1 MTTATT
7 KETMMQPTD
16 YKPYADA
23 LANQTELRDALEK
36 AQARHRELSD
46 RLANIATAE
55 GYAAP
60 DPLQVAIATARGL
73 PTGTRVDELERLRS
87 EVAALSTA
95 IGRLE
100 RGLADATERV
110 NIETRRAQAAAY
122 RAQGEALEKLRK
134 DWIHSVDAML
144 RAVEAEDALLAELVT
159 RGFCTGDAVITRP
172 HDAYVSRERLRDF
185 LASERTRLFNLK
197 G

>member
-60 DPLQVAIATARGL
+60 DPLQVAIATARGEH
-73 PTGTRVDELERLRS
+73 G
-87 EVAALSTA
+87 
-95 IGRLE
+95 
-100 RGLADATERV
+100 
-110 NIETRRAQAAAY
+110 
-122 RAQGEALEKLRK
+122 
-134 DWIHSVDAML
+134 H
-144 RAVEAEDALLAELVT
+144 
-159 RGFCTGDAVITRP
+159 CC
-172 HDAYVSRERLRDF
+172 
-185 LASERTRLFNLK
+185 
-197 G
+197 